1 MRGNPLIPNGLIMD
15 FPLVNLGRLLPLF
28 ISIGI
33 NGELKKKALLNQ
45 TMNANFA
52 HIQESV

>member
-1 MRGNPLIPNGLIMD
+1 MIDRNNVTLEMLENGKCKVGTGKDAVEVRVVMFCDLEK
-15 FPLVNLGRLLPLF
+15 R
-28 ISIGI
+28 
-33 NGELKKKALLNQ
+33 ALLNQ